1 MKSHTKIFLFTILGI
16 WQSRKTYNS
25 VNPLYLM
32 FNKINGYFEE
42 INRNNYLTL
51 IPTKIKEESM
61 KNCGLKSEI

>member
-1 MKSHTKIFLFTILGI
+1 
-16 WQSRKTYNS
+16 
-25 VNPLYLM
+25 M

-51 IPTKIKEESM
+51 IPTKIKEENM